1 MTAAAS
7 RDLGTFPVIASQDE
21 VAAFRAATRC
31 GDFGAR
37 PPLTFPMRWLAQ
49 PDVRGALLEMVSDAD
64 LIPVHESQ
72 TFEYLMPLSCDE
84 PYVMALAARREVG
97 PDRLV
102 ADGVVTGADGM
113 VRAKLEM
120 ILRLFSGEAA
130 AA

>member
-1 MTAAAS
+1 MTAAPW
-7 RDLGTFPVIASQDE
+7 DLGTFPVVAGTDD

-31 GDFGAR
+31 GGDGMR

-49 PDVRGALLEMVSDAD
+49 PEIRRVLLDMVSDAD

-72 TFEYLMPLSCDE
+72 TFEYLQPLSIGE
-84 PYVMALAARREVG
+84 PYELALSGRREVG

-102 ADGVVTGADGM
+102 VDGVISGADGTAL
-113 VRAKLEM
+113 VRLEM
-120 ILRLFSGEAA
+120 ILRLFAGQAA